1 MDATIFPSKLHG
13 TMQVPPSKSMA
24 HRMLI
29 CAALADG
36 VSKIN
41 NLDYS
46 VDIKATASA
55 MQQLGA
61 QFVLEENSATITGT
75 GANFSVPTTEVD
87 CKESGSTFRLI
98 LPIFAM
104 LGEPV
109 SFVGSPRLLERP
121 HKIYADIF
129 AEQNL
134 PFTHTNKSLTF
145 AGPLQSGCYKIDG
158 NVSSQFISGLL
169 FALPL
174 LAEDSTLEIVAPFE
188 SRSYVELTR
197 QAQDIFGVQSHWKG
211 ENTLFIPGSQRYI
224 AADATVEGDWS
235 QAIVPIALGSLLGNI
250 SASGL
255 NPNSTQGDRAMLEI
269 LQKSHTTYSWQQ
281 DTLTFLPTPQL
292 PAAVSEIDMANCPD
306 LGPVLSAF
314 AAFCKGKTTLVN
326 AGRLRIKESDRIAA
340 MEQELAKL
348 GVTVS
353 STEDT
358 FSILGPAKINDNQT
372 VSAHNDHRIAMALA
386 VTALVAG
393 KTITIT
399 DAQSVSKSWP
409 NFFKD
414 LQKLGAKVEMK

>member
-1 MDATIFPSKLHG
+1 MEAIISPSKLQG

-29 CAALADG
+29 CAALANG
-36 VSKIN
+36 VSKIS

-46 VDIKATASA
+46 VDIKATANA

-61 QFVLEENSATITGT
+61 QFTLEENSATIKGT
-75 GANFSVPTTEVD
+75 GAHLSLPSTEVD

-104 LGEPV
+104 LGQPV
-109 SFVGSPRLLERP
+109 SFIGSPRLLERP

-129 AEQNL
+129 ANQNL
-134 PFTHTNKSLTF
+134 LFTQTNKSLTF
-145 AGPLQSGCYKIDG
+145 AGPLKSGNYKIDG

-174 LAEDSTLEIVAPFE
+174 LAEDSTLEITAPFE

-197 QAQDIFGVQSHWKG
+197 QAQSIFGVQSQWQG
-211 ENTLFIPGSQRYI
+211 ENTLFIPGAQQYT

-235 QAIVPIALGSLLGNI
+235 QAIVPIVLGSMLGNI
-250 SASGL
+250 SAGGL
-255 NPNSTQGDRAMLEI
+255 NPNSTQGDRAMLEV
-269 LQKSHTTYSWQQ
+269 LQKSHTTFSWQEGA
-281 DTLTFLPTPQL
+281 LTFLPTAQEPI
-292 PAAVSEIDMANCPD
+292 AVAEIDMANCPD
-306 LGPVLSAF
+306 LGPVLSTF
-314 AAFCKGKTTLVN
+314 ASFCQGKTTLTN

-340 MEQELAKL
+340 MEEELAKL
-348 GVTVS
+348 GVVVS
-353 STEDT
+353 STKDT
-358 FSILGPAKINDNQT
+358 FSITGPAQIKDNQT

-386 VTALVAG
+386 VAALVAR

-409 NFFKD
+409 SFFED
-414 LQKLGAKVEMK
+414 LQKLGAKVEIK

>member
-1 MDATIFPSKLHG
+1 MEATIYKSKLHG

-29 CAALADG
+29 CAALASG
-36 VSKIN
+36 VSKIS

-61 QFVLEENSATITGT
+61 QFIFGDNFATVTGT
-75 GANFSVPTTEVD
+75 GANLKAPATAVD

-129 AEQNL
+129 ASQNL
-134 PFTHTNKSLTF
+134 PFTQTDKSLTF
-145 AGPLQSGCYKIDG
+145 SGPLQSGYYKIDG

-174 LAEDSTLEIVAPFE
+174 LAADSTLEITAPFE

-197 QAQDIFGVQSHWKG
+197 QAQNIFGVQSQWKG
-211 ENTLFIPGSQRYI
+211 ENTLFIPGGQQYT

-235 QAIVPIALGSLLGNI
+235 QAIVPIALGSTLGNV
-250 SASGL
+250 SAKGL
-255 NPNSTQGDRAMLEI
+255 NPNSTQGDRAILEI
-269 LQKSHTTYSWQQ
+269 LQKSHVTYSWQQ
-281 DTLTFLPTPQL
+281 DILTFLPTSQNPI
-292 PAAVSEIDMANCPD
+292 AVSEIDMANCPD
-306 LGPVLSAF
+306 LGPVLSTF
-314 AAFCKGKTTLVN
+314 AAFCAGQTTLVN

-348 GVTVS
+348 GVLVS
-353 STEDT
+353 STKDT
-358 FSILGPAKINDNQT
+358 FTITGPTDIEGGQT
-372 VSAHNDHRIAMALA
+372 VCGHNDHRIVMALA
-386 VTALVAG
+386 VAALVAG

-399 DAQSVSKSWP
+399 DAQSVAKSWP
-409 NFFKD
+409 SFFED
-414 LQKLGAKVEMK
+414 LQKIGAKVEMK